1 MYQISVLVAVYNS
14 SKYIRRC
21 IDSLLAQT
29 LKDIQ
34 IICIDDCSTDD
45 SLNILHEYATKD
57 KRIEV
62 IALSKNRGQA
72 HARNEGLKQ
81 AEGKYITFVDSDD
94 WLAPDA
100 LQQSVDVFA
109 KDDEIDS
116 VLFDVVIY
124 HNATTKQEAY
134 PMPFFNNLP
143 GKEAFLASLTWHIHG
158 LYIVKSDIHKKYPYD
173 ETCRAYSDDNTTRLH
188 YLNSRKVSC
197 CKGKYYYFQNPDST
211 THAVSTR
218 RFDHIRANE
227 SMRKQLLRLNVEND
241 ILNLYEKTRWL
252 VLVDTYMFYFNSRH
266 KLTKRECKYGLKEM
280 RRIWKDINTKVI
292 PGSIKHK
299 FGYIPFKYSWP
310 LFRIQEEIYFL
321 LKSILCSNK

>member
-34 IICIDDCSTDD
+34 IICIDDCSTDN
-45 SLNILHEYATKD
+45 SLNILHEYAAKD

-62 IALSKNRGQA
+62 IALSENRGQA

-134 PMPFFNNLP
+134 PMPF
-143 GKEAFLASLTWHIHG
+143 
-158 LYIVKSDIHKKYPYD
+158 
-173 ETCRAYSDDNTTRLH
+173 
-188 YLNSRKVSC
+188 
-197 CKGKYYYFQNPDST
+197 ST
-211 THAVSTR
+211 TYPA
-218 RFDHIRANE
+218 
-227 SMRKQLLRLNVEND
+227 KRLFWQALHGAYTD
-241 ILNLYEKTRWL
+241 GT
-252 VLVDTYMFYFNSRH
+252 
-266 KLTKRECKYGLKEM
+266 
-280 RRIWKDINTKVI
+280 
-292 PGSIKHK
+292 
-299 FGYIPFKYSWP
+299 
-310 LFRIQEEIYFL
+310 
-321 LKSILCSNK
+321 